1 MTHPDFIEAADLIR
15 CAAHDLIE
23 AQRLI
28 VGAGGAI
35 SSTGYA
41 TTLAAR
47 LVDLAHDIHPIQQEQ
62 P

>member
-1 MTHPDFIEAADLIR
+1 VTHPDFIEAADLIR

-23 AQRLI
+23 AQALI
-28 VGAGGAI
+28 KHAGGRI
-35 SSTGYA
+35 SDTGYVL
-41 TTLAAR
+41 TLAAR